1 MVVIC
6 NDPYENTTYDEY
18 FEKYPFKL
26 SDFQKYSIEAIVT
39 GHHSLVTA
47 HTGSGKTLPA
57 EFALEYFKSKGKKV
71 VYTSPIKA
79 LSNQKYYEFTNKY
92 PDISFG
98 LFTGDIKTN
107 PCADVLIMTTEILM
121 NYLFSLEQTSE
132 LKKDFEFELNINE
145 ELACVIF
152 DEVHYINDE
161 YRGQTWE
168 QTILMLPQHIQMIM
182 LSATI
187 DSPEKFAKWCERG
200 SQEKQVYLSS
210 TYHRVVPLTHY
221 GFLTTNEGVFK
232 KIKDKETQKKIR
244 DVADNFITLKTSKDK
259 FQEDGYLRLKSTL
272 NLIDQNNAFINKTH
286 VLNNLAKQLK
296 EKEMLPAIAFV
307 FSRKNVEV
315 FANAITTNILE
326 FDSKVPYTIKQEC
339 DQILRKLPNYKEY
352 MNLPEYD
359 NLIKLLEKGIG
370 IHHSGMIPILRE
382 IVEYMISRKH
392 IKLLFATESFAI
404 GLDCPIRTAVFTSLT
419 KFDGTKMRHLFPHEY
434 SQAAGRAGR
443 RGLDTV
449 GHVVHCNNMF
459 EFPYAND
466 YQEIL
471 CGKPQQLISKFQMSY
486 SVILNLLKHG
496 KNKTDDFVQFVN
508 KSMLYEELKKSY
520 SSEQNIANELH
531 EKIFN
536 KEEYIKNLRTP
547 YEVCEKYLELT
558 TSNVFNGIIEKSS
571 NKQRKNKERELQL
584 IKDDYKFI
592 MADVGHIEQLNNLK
606 YDYEK
611 SIKHIEYCRNYIY
624 CGVKNMCDL
633 LVEAN
638 FIKFNNEEEIYEF
651 MILGENASNIAEIHS
666 LIISELLDQTNYFED
681 FNSREI
687 VGILS
692 IFCDIKVIDDYR
704 SYVPQTN
711 NSYLK
716 EIINH
721 ISKLYDK
728 YGNLEDHY
736 QVNSGENYYD
746 PLVMEF
752 VDIMQEW
759 CDLENEQ
766 QCKYFVQTKL
776 KDREVSLGDFT
787 KGILKICTISKELMK
802 ISEKQQKATC
812 MHRMSQIEGMIL
824 KFVATTQSLYV

>member
-1 MVVIC
+1 M
-6 NDPYENTTYDEY
+6 
-18 FEKYPFKL
+18 
-26 SDFQKYSIEAIVT
+26 
-39 GHHSLVTA
+39 
-47 HTGSGKTLPA
+47 
-57 EFALEYFKSKGKKV
+57 
-71 VYTSPIKA
+71 
-79 LSNQKYYEFTNKY
+79 
-92 PDISFG
+92 
-98 LFTGDIKTN
+98 
-107 PCADVLIMTTEILM
+107 
-121 NYLFSLEQTSE
+121 
-132 LKKDFEFELNINE
+132 
-145 ELACVIF
+145 
-152 DEVHYINDE
+152 
-161 YRGQTWE
+161 
-168 QTILMLPQHIQMIM
+168 
-182 LSATI
+182 
-187 DSPEKFAKWCERG
+187 
-200 SQEKQVYLSS
+200 
-210 TYHRVVPLTHY
+210 
-221 GFLTTNEGVFK
+221 
-232 KIKDKETQKKIR
+232 
-244 DVADNFITLKTSKDK
+244 
-259 FQEDGYLRLKSTL
+259 
-272 NLIDQNNAFINKTH
+272 
-286 VLNNLAKQLK
+286 
-296 EKEMLPAIAFV
+296 
-307 FSRKNVEV
+307 
-315 FANAITTNILE
+315 
-326 FDSKVPYTIKQEC
+326 
-339 DQILRKLPNYKEY
+339 
-352 MNLPEYD
+352 
-359 NLIKLLEKGIG
+359 
-370 IHHSGMIPILRE
+370 
-382 IVEYMISRKH
+382 
-392 IKLLFATESFAI
+392 LFATESFAI

-496 KNKTDDFVQFVN
+496 KNKIDDFVQFVN

-558 TSNVFNGIIEKSS
+558 SSNVFNGIVEKSS
-571 NKQRKNKERELQL
+571 NKQRKNKERQLQTM
-584 IKDDYKFI
+584 KNDYKFI

-624 CGVKNMCDL
+624 CGVKSMCDL
-633 LVEAN
+633 LVETN

-666 LIISELLDQTNYFED
+666 LIISELLDQTNYFEE
-681 FNSREI
+681 FSSREI

-692 IFCDIKVIDDYR
+692 VFCDIKVIEDYR

-711 NSYLK
+711 SSHLK
-716 EIINH
+716 ETINH
-721 ISKLYDK
+721 ISKMYDK

-776 KDREVSLGDFT
+776 KDREVSLGDFA